1 MNDTEP
7 TDAGRVDL
15 FVSHAGRDRAWA
27 EWVAWELQQAGYRV
41 ELDFWDWEVGENFV
55 VLMVALGSPPPPAS
69 MPQGPRPTHCPRTC
83 AGTCSRG
90 DGWPLLMMPQPSRC

>member
-1 MNDTEP
+1 MLLVRQAVAVNDTEP

-27 EWVAWELQQAGYRV
+27 EWVAWELQQADYRV

-55 VLMVALGSPPPPAS
+55 EKMRDALDGADRMVALFSEAYWASPRIVEDFS
-69 MPQGPRPTHCPRTC
+69 
-83 AGTCSRG
+83 
-90 DGWPLLMMPQPSRC
+90 